1 MRSFANAPAVPEGHI
16 ERMTTPRIYP
26 LGESALVC
34 DIAPPATID
43 CQRRVWTLADY
54 ARLLPHVVEV
64 VPGMNNLTIVFDPL
78 EADYESLAAQL
89 EAQWDVA
96 GHADT
101 EGTQIDIPVRYG
113 GDDGPDLAAL
123 AEHVGLSVDEV
134 VKRHTQAE
142 YIVFFLGFQPG
153 FAYLGGLDPALHMP
167 RRREPRLEVPAG
179 SVGIGGAQTGIYP
192 ATSPG
197 GWQLLGR
204 TDVKLFDPTRNPPTL
219 MQPGDRVR
227 FTAVEVRA

>member
-1 MRSFANAPAVPEGHI
+1 
-16 ERMTTPRIYP
+16 MTRPRIHP
-26 LGESALVC
+26 LGDIALVC
-34 DIAPPATID
+34 ETPPPATLD
-43 CQRRVWTLADY
+43 CQRRIWALAEH
-54 ARLLPHVVEV
+54 ARLMQHVVEV

-78 EADYESLAAQL
+78 AADYETLAAQL
-89 EAQWDVA
+89 ESAWDAVQA
-96 GHADT
+96 TDAYST
-101 EGTQIDIPVRYG
+101 EIEIPVRYG
-113 GDDGPDLAAL
+113 GADGPDLAAL
-123 AEHVGLSVDEV
+123 AKHTGLSIDEV

-167 RRREPRLEVPAG
+167 RRAEPRLEVPAG

-204 TDVKLFDPTRNPPTL
+204 TELKLFDPARNPPTL

-227 FTAVEVRA
+227 FTALEVRA

>member
-1 MRSFANAPAVPEGHI
+1 
-16 ERMTTPRIYP
+16 MTTPRIYP

-34 DIAPPATID
+34 DIAPPATLD
-43 CQRRVWTLADY
+43 CQRRVWALADH

-78 EADYESLAAQL
+78 QADSEALAAQL
-89 EAQWDVA
+89 QA
-96 GHADT
+96 GWNAADHADA
-101 EGTQIDIPVRYG
+101 EGAQIEIPVRYG

-134 VKRHTQAE
+134 VKRHTEAE

-204 TDVKLFDPTRNPPTL
+204 TDVKLFDPARNPPTL

-227 FTAVEVRA
+227 FTALEVRA